1 VLEREA
7 IAWHSI
13 WAPSDF
19 RGGIVLDVAEAV
31 RTRDAFQEAADAARV
46 VFEVLQAAE
55 RRLMIAIAAITHSGA
70 LHSPAAKEGRHSR
83 RRSGPA
89 RS

>member
-1 VLEREA
+1 LPAQGGFRRFIVLEREA

-13 WAPSDF
+13 WAPSNF
-19 RGGIVLDVAEAV
+19 RRRIVLNVAEAV

-55 RRLMIAIAAITHSGA
+55 GRLMTAIAAITHAGA
-70 LHSPAAKEGRHSR
+70 LQSGGQGRS
-83 RRSGPA
+83 A
-89 RS
+89 